1 MHARTGTRRTP
12 FEKLE
17 LLRHP
22 REASRDQTIRSPTTK
37 RGRKR
42 NDKRATVSGLSV
54 RHDESIPVNIDS
66 SGANKSDAPP
76 LPKNRPRAYLHV
88 HSFRTRTPRAS
99 APFCTASSSPVLPS
113 SLFDPTSARVVRQ
126 LRKTGKKSTTG
137 APAAP
142 PPLASLP
149 ASTRSRVC
157 FSLID
162 RVNKFRLFRAL
173 QATSATFHGE
183 KKSSQLL

>member
-1 MHARTGTRRTP
+1 MP
-12 FEKLE
+12 
-17 LLRHP
+17 
-22 REASRDQTIRSPTTK
+22 
-37 RGRKR
+37 
-42 NDKRATVSGLSV
+42 V

-88 HSFRTRTPRAS
+88 HSFRTRTPPRAS

-137 APAAP
+137 GAPAAP

-157 FSLID
+157 FFVD
-162 RVNKFRLFRAL
+162 RSSKQVSPFSCGAGDERDFSRK
-173 QATSATFHGE
+173 